1 MKKREAAIEEHI
13 RFAGFSYPDSVIHTF
28 VGGSALHG
36 AKVSETDDLDIYGVF
51 IEPPQE
57 SLGITRLEHF
67 VWSTAGNYR
76 RNGPDDVD
84 ICLYSLRKWATLA
97 AKGNPTALHF
107 LFVDSD
113 GTANPQQTN
122 AWREI
127 LDARQLFISRKAALA
142 FQGFANDQL
151 ARLVGSKGGGKHG
164 QRPEYI
170 CKFGYDAKAAMHVI
184 RLLNEGI
191 EFIRH
196 GTITLPRPEKD
207 LLITIRTGGYGS
219 LEKVTDLANK
229 LFAELDAA
237 REASSFPDDV
247 DRGRINNLVADVY
260 LNFYTGG

>member
-28 VGGSALHG
+28 VGEAPCTAPKSPRPMTWTSMASSSSRRRNRSALPAWNILSGAPPVTIAEMVRTMSTSAVLSAQVGNAGRERQSHG
-36 AKVSETDDLDIYGVF
+36 ASFLVRGLGWHSE
-51 IEPPQE
+51 
-57 SLGITRLEHF
+57 S
-67 VWSTAGNYR
+67 S
-76 RNGPDDVD
+76 
-84 ICLYSLRKWATLA
+84 
-97 AKGNPTALHF
+97 
-107 LFVDSD
+107 
-113 GTANPQQTN
+113 ANERVARDP
-122 AWREI
+122 
-127 LDARQLFISRKAALA
+127 DARQLFISRKAALA